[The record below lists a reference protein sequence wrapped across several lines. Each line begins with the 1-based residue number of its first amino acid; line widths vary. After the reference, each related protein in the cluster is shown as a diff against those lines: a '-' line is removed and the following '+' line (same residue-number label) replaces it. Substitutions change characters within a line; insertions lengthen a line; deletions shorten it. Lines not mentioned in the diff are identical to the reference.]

1 MTETKPS
8 DQGSTHWDA
17 RRTVPVATRLTEAL
31 RDGSMPP
38 DLLICGPA
46 GTGKT
51 YGILS
56 VLHCLAA
63 DWPDLRILICRETRA
78 SLTQS
83 VLVTFEQEV
92 LPSDG
97 MELVAAGVKRRTR
110 QSYIYPSGSE
120 IALGG
125 LDNPEKILSSAWDLI
140 YVNEAIETV
149 EDAWEMLQSRLRRPG
164 RVSWLG
170 FLLGDTN
177 PGDPGHWLKK
187 RHEAGNTV
195 LWDTTFEANPGL
207 HDGTDWTPGGLAYI
221 SNLDRLTGSRKKR
234 LRYGLW
240 AAGEGAWFDG
250 FDTDKHVDS
259 VAEYDPNYPVYVGL
273 DSGNESAAVWFQV
286 RPPGVVVFAD
296 YYSMGRGAL
305 RVAEDVKE
313 VSATRCNSRVD
324 SISTDPAGRAVNA
337 IGPTVFGEYERAG
350 LKVHPWPIRPVLDSL
365 SLLES
370 FISVDPPELLIHPRC
385 QHLINAFANY
395 RRAQRQKQWIDR
407 PVDPQHPYEDLIDAL
422 RGGLCDRFPEGR
434 RPEPKLVRRPASR
447 VF

>member
-1 MTETKPS
+1 MI
-8 DQGSTHWDA
+8 QGT
-17 RRTVPVATRLTEAL
+17 L
-31 RDGSMPP
+31 PP
-38 DLLICGPA
+38 DLLVVGAA

-51 YGILS
+51 YSILR
-56 VLHCLAA
+56 VLHCLAR
-63 DWPDLRILICRETRA
+63 DYRGLRILICRGARA

-83 VLVTFEQEV
+83 VLVTYEQEI

-97 MELVAAGVKRRTR
+97 MESIARGAQRRTR
-110 QSYIYPSGSE
+110 QSYIYPKGSE

-125 LDNPEKILSSAWDLI
+125 LDDPDKILSSAWDVI
-140 YVNEAIETV
+140 YVNEAIETD
-149 EDAWEMLQSRLRRPG
+149 EETWETLQSRLNRPG
-164 RVSWLG
+164 RPSRLG
-170 FLLGDTN
+170 YLIADTN
-177 PGDPGHWLKK
+177 PGDPGHWLKQRADK
-187 RHEAGNTV
+187 GLTK
-195 LWDTTFEANPGL
+195 LWDTSFKANPGL
-207 HDGTDWTPGGLAYI
+207 YRDGKWTDAGRKYVAT
-221 SNLDRLTGSRKKR
+221 LDRLTGSRKKR

-250 FDTDKHVDS
+250 FDADKHVS
-259 VAEYDPNYPVYVGL
+259 GGAEYDPSFPVYVGL
-273 DSGNESAAVWFQV
+273 DSGNESAAVWFQA

-305 RVAEDVKE
+305 RVAEDVKA
-313 VSATRCNSRVD
+313 VSAERCSSRVD

-370 FISVDPPELLIHPRC
+370 FVSVDPPELLIHPRC

-395 RRAQRQKQWIDR
+395 RRAQRAKQWIDR

-422 RGGLCDRFPEGR
+422 RGGLCDRFPDGR
-434 RPEPKLVRRPASR
+434 RPEPVFASYR
-447 VF
+447 SPSRLF